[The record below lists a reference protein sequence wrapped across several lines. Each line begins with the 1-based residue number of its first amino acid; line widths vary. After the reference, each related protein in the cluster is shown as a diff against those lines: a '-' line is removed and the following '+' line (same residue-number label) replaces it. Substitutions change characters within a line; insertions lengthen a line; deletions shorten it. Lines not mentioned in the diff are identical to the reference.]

1 MNVAIELMSRW
12 FALRQSAS
20 IVASDIVFFAL
31 GLLLAWLLGTK
42 KTPVYLMVSA
52 VIVYAVCSIMVITNH
67 EYIGAIFALYIGAMA
82 AFMFAG
88 NIVGYIIR
96 LIKNK
101 KSAS

>member
-12 FALRQSAS
+12 FAVNQTIT
-20 IVASDIVFFAL
+20 IVASDIFFFAL
-31 GLLLAWLLGTK
+31 GLLLAWKLGTK

-52 VIVYAVCSIMVITNH
+52 LVVYAVCSIMVITNH
-67 EYIGAIFALYIGAMA
+67 EYIGAIFAEYIGAMA

-96 LIKNK
+96 LIKSK
-101 KSAS
+101 KD